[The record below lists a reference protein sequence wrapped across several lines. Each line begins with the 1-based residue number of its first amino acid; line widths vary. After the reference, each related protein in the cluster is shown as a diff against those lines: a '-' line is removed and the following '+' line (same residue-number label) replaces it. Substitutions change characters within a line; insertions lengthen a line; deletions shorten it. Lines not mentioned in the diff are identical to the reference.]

1 MAQSTRQGKCRTV
14 GTQSEIMKVS
24 SQDKISANR
33 RNGARS
39 AGPRTSSGKAKSRLN
54 ALRHGLAAQQV
65 VPTADVSAL
74 ANAICG
80 EHGYPVCLEPATR
93 LAESLLTLRKI
104 EEARLHIIEMGRL
117 AASVTELANL
127 LRYERRALS
136 RQKRALHDFIEA
148 QYLGASN
155 ELSRDKLIPSLMRSV

>member
-1 MAQSTRQGKCRTV
+1 
-14 GTQSEIMKVS
+14 MKVS
-24 SQDKISANR
+24 SQDKITANR

-39 AGPRTSSGKAKSRLN
+39 RRPRTSSGKAKSRFN
-54 ALRHGLAAQQV
+54 ALRHGLASQEV
-65 VPTADVSAL
+65 VATLRIPTIATPDISAL

-80 EHGYPVCLEPATR
+80 EHGYPACLEPATR

-104 EEARLHIIEMGRL
+104 EEVRLHIIEMGRL
-117 AASVTELANL
+117 AASVTELASL

-155 ELSRDKLIPSLMRSV
+155 ELSRDN

>member
-1 MAQSTRQGKCRTV
+1 
-14 GTQSEIMKVS
+14 MKVS

-33 RNGARS
+33 RNAARS

-65 VPTADVSAL
+65 VATADVSAL

-117 AASVTELANL
+117 AASVTELTSL

-136 RQKRALHDFIEA
+136 RQKRALHDLIEA
-148 QYLGASN
+148 QYLGAGN
-155 ELSRDKLIPSLMRSV
+155 ELSRDN

>member
-1 MAQSTRQGKCRTV
+1 MPEG
-14 GTQSEIMKVS
+14 
-24 SQDKISANR
+24 
-33 RNGARS
+33 RNAARS

-117 AASVTELANL
+117 AASVTELASL

-148 QYLGASN
+148 QHLGASD
-155 ELSRDKLIPSLMRSV
+155 ELSRDN